1 MPADRSREL
10 KGAVRRRAAAL
21 GDAVSHGLGSLR
33 SLLFGYEDL
42 TAIVFW
48 AALIG
53 ICGALA
59 SVAFREGIHAF
70 QWLLTGRTGGLVQLA
85 SELTGIRRAIV
96 PVVGGVAAGLVLQYG
111 VQLLAAKRNVD
122 YMEAVAVGDGVIA
135 ARPTLLRS
143 MSSLFSIASGGSIG
157 REGPMVQLAALI
169 GSKIGLISRA
179 PMPRRRLLVA
189 CGAAAGIASAY
200 NAPIA
205 GALFVAEIVMGSF
218 AMESFGPLLVAS
230 VSADA
235 TIHRFLGYG
244 PVYEVPPLHF
254 GENWELI
261 LYAVFGVLLGHLAP
275 PFLALLDWSKDR
287 FASLRAPLYVK
298 LGLGGVIVGLIST
311 GFPEVWGNGY
321 SVVDAI
327 LHDHL
332 AGWLLLAV
340 LLAKIASTAATV
352 GSGAIGGVLT
362 PTLFIGAAVGALVG
376 EALRVALPHMTSES
390 AAFAVVG
397 MGGFLAATTH
407 APLTSVLMI
416 FELTLDHEVVLP
428 LILACVTAHYT
439 AKVYRGGA
447 SIYRDSLIQHGPDGS
462 AAEWRLHTVADL
474 VKPAAAVVHGAE
486 TVGAML
492 GKLPPRLPRA
502 AYVVAADGEL
512 VAWLDPRVIR
522 ADLRRGD
529 VQRGAGVTTVATAV
543 RAVLTPDLSLAAA
556 LDVFL
561 REKATVLPVVAG
573 QWRTTL
579 LGEVS
584 RHDLLL
590 ALQDRLA
597 GKR

>member
-1 MPADRSREL
+1 MPSDPSRDFA
-10 KGAVRRRAAAL
+10 GVARRRIAAVAEL
-21 GDAVSHGLGSLR
+21 ITDAVGRLRLLVLGHD
-33 SLLFGYEDL
+33 DL
-42 TAIVFW
+42 AAIVFW
-48 AALIG
+48 PALIG
-53 ICGALA
+53 ISGALA

-85 SELTGIRRAIV
+85 TELGTLRRALV
-96 PVVGGVAAGLVLQYG
+96 PVIGGIAAGIVLEFG
-111 VQLLAAKRNVD
+111 VRLFATARNVD
-122 YMEAVAVGDGVIA
+122 YMETVAVGDGVIT

-143 MSSLFSIASGGSIG
+143 VSSLFSIASGGSIG
-157 REGPMVQLAALI
+157 REGPMVQLSALI
-169 GSKIGLISRA
+169 GSKVGLLSRA
-179 PMPRRRLLVA
+179 PMPRRRLMVA

-235 TIHRFLGYG
+235 TIHRLLGYG
-244 PVYEVPPLHF
+244 PVYQVPPLHF
-254 GENWELI
+254 GENWELV
-261 LYAVFGVLLGHLAP
+261 LYAMLGILLGHLAP
-275 PFLALLDWSKDR
+275 PFLALLDWSKR
-287 FASLRAPLYVK
+287 MFAGIPGPLFVK
-298 LGLGGVIVGLIST
+298 LGFGGAIVGLISI
-311 GFPEVWGNGY
+311 GLPQVWGNGY

-332 AGWLLLAV
+332 TGWLLLAV
-340 LLAKIASTAATV
+340 LLAKVASTASTV
-352 GSGAIGGVLT
+352 GSGAIGGVFT
-362 PTLFIGAAVGALVG
+362 PTLFIGAAVGALIGAV
-376 EALRVALPHMTSES
+376 LRIALPHMTSGS
-390 AAFAVVG
+390 GAFSVVG

-439 AKVYRGGA
+439 AKVYRGGT
-447 SIYRDSLIQHGPDGS
+447 SIYRDSLVPRAADGS
-462 AAEWRLHTVADL
+462 VVEWKLHTVGDL
-474 VKPAAAVVHGAE
+474 IRPVAAVAQRTE
-486 TVGAML
+486 TVDMML
-492 GKLPPRLPRA
+492 GGLATRLPRIV
-502 AYVVAADGEL
+502 YVVDRAGEL
-512 VAWLDPRVIR
+512 VASLDPRVIR
-522 ADLRRGD
+522 ADLKRGD
-529 VQRGAGVTTVATAV
+529 ITLDTPIMSVSTAT

-561 REKATVLPVVAG
+561 REKATVLPVIAG